1 MGFTLIQLI
10 KHRMSRE
17 RMERRRDMEQRKEKK
32 TPPRAARGVGSAYK
46 YGGIMV
52 RRKAV
57 SAGTYALLAK
67 IVRDLG
73 EDVIRASSMVRG
85 G

>member
-17 RMERRRDMEQRKEKK
+17 RMKRRRDMVR
-32 TPPRAARGVGSAYK
+32 TIIPPYL
-46 YGGIMV
+46 
-52 RRKAV
+52 
-57 SAGTYALLAK
+57 YALLAK

-73 EDVIRASSMVRG
+73 EDVVKASSMVCG